1 MEDFLKRANQADDLL
16 AKLTARV
23 EALEKGGAPAAA
35 PAGGMVLV
43 DPNSE
48 MMTEKAR
55 IKIRGM
61 VMQLKKECEDATKTN
76 EKLEAENKK
85 LKAELKAQLKK
96 GGSAPSGNIEKQMQ
110 KALQQ
115 QQPYLNQSEPLKKV
129 VESLKKWRNDV
140 VALQEERDSLKK
152 QIESGAAGGG
162 MNPDQISSIRAQL
175 VNIREEVVKYM
186 KQQGEMVEA
195 VAGTGGNTLSGM
207 QRQTMDTIK
216 DLKYYTVT
224 TDLADLKKQWMEA
237 ELGELDDED
246 YELYLGREVRVIE
259 IEEDDDTINVRFDNH
274 DTQWFPV
281 GCLYKKVE
289 GAAPAA
295 APAASAES
303 GMVQMTMDTIRE
315 RKYYYVTKDLAQLKA
330 AWEEAELGELD
341 DEDFELYLGRKVY
354 AVDIEEDDD
363 TMNVRFDNH
372 DTQWFPVSTLYEKVE
387 GAAPAAQKPAAASEP
402 GMVQMTM
409 DTIKER
415 KYYFVTKDLG
425 QLKKAWE
432 EAELGELDDED
443 FQLYLGR
450 KVYAIDLEEDDD
462 TMNVRFDNHDT
473 QWFPV
478 STLYMKSETPAAPA
492 KKAGS
497 SANAGRTQMN
507 MDTIKERKYYFVTTD
522 MAQLKAAWAEAELG
536 ELDDEDFEL
545 YLNRKVYAI
554 DLEEDDDTMNVRFD
568 NHDTQWFPVSCL
580 YQEGASAASSP
591 NGKRKQMTMDTIKER
606 KYYFVTKCMKQL
618 KQAWAEAEL
627 GELDDEDFQLYLG
640 RKVYAVDLEEDDDTM
655 NVRFDNHDTQWF
667 PVSTLYQE

>member
-1 MEDFLKRANQADDLL
+1 
-16 AKLTARV
+16 
-23 EALEKGGAPAAA
+23 
-35 PAGGMVLV
+35 
-43 DPNSE
+43 
-48 MMTEKAR
+48 MTEKAR

-85 LKAELKAQLKK
+85 LKQENKKLKAQLAK
-96 GGSAPSGNIEKQMQ
+96 GGSAPSGKIEKQMQ

-129 VESLKKWRNDV
+129 VDSLKKWRNDV

-195 VAGTGGNTLSGM
+195 VGGSSNTGLE
-207 QRQTMDTIK
+207 RQTMDTIK
-216 DLKYYTVT
+216 DLKYYSVT
-224 TDLADLKKQWMEA
+224 TDLAELKKQWMEA

-259 IEEDDDTINVRFDNH
+259 IEDDDDTINVRFDNH

-281 GCLYKKVE
+281 GCLFKKVE

-295 APAASAES
+295 APAASAEP
-303 GMVQMTMDTIRE
+303 GLVQMTMDTIEE
-315 RKYYYVTKDLAQLKA
+315 RKYYYVTKDLA
-330 AWEEAELGELD
+330 E
-341 DEDFELYLGRKVY
+341 
-354 AVDIEEDDD
+354 
-363 TMNVRFDNH
+363 
-372 DTQWFPVSTLYEKVE
+372 
-387 GAAPAAQKPAAASEP
+387 
-402 GMVQMTM
+402 
-409 DTIKER
+409 
-415 KYYFVTKDLG
+415 
-425 QLKKAWE
+425 LKKAWE

-443 FQLYLGR
+443 FEIYLGR
-450 KVYAIDLEEDDD
+450 KVYSVDIEEDDD

-478 STLYMKSETPAAPA
+478 STLYMKSEAPAAAPA
-492 KKAGS
+492 KKAES
-497 SANAGRTQMN
+497 SANAGRTQMT

-522 MAQLKAAWAEAELG
+522 MAELKAAWAEAELG

-545 YLNRKVYAI
+545 YLNRKVYAV
-554 DLEEDDDTMNVRFD
+554 DLEDDDDTMNVRFD

-580 YQEGASAASSP
+580 YQEGASSP
-591 NGKRKQMTMDTIKER
+591 NGKRKQMNMDTIKER
-606 KYYFVTKCMKQL
+606 KYYFVTKNMKEL
-618 KQAWAEAEL
+618 KKAWFEAEL
-627 GELDDEDFQLYLG
+627 GELDDEDFQLY
-640 RKVYAVDLEEDDDTM
+640 
-655 NVRFDNHDTQWF
+655 
-667 PVSTLYQE
+667 P

>member
-1 MEDFLKRANQADDLL
+1 
-16 AKLTARV
+16 
-23 EALEKGGAPAAA
+23 
-35 PAGGMVLV
+35 
-43 DPNSE
+43 
-48 MMTEKAR
+48 MTEKAR

-85 LKAELKAQLKK
+85 LKQENKKLKAQLAK
-96 GGSAPSGNIEKQMQ
+96 GGSAPSGKIEKQMQ

-115 QQPYLNQSEPLKKV
+115 QQPYLNPLKKV

-195 VAGTGGNTLSGM
+195 VTGTGGNTLSGM

-246 YELYLGREVRVIE
+246 YELYLGREVRIIE

-281 GCLYKKVE
+281 GCLYDEVE
-289 GAAPAA
+289 GAAP
-295 APAASAES
+295 
-303 GMVQMTMDTIRE
+303 T
-315 RKYYYVTKDLAQLKA
+315 VT
-330 AWEEAELGELD
+330 
-341 DEDFELYLGRKVY
+341 V
-354 AVDIEEDDD
+354 
-363 TMNVRFDNH
+363 T
-372 DTQWFPVSTLYEKVE
+372 STGPTK
-387 GAAPAAQKPAAASEP
+387 
-402 GMVQMTM
+402 VQMTM

-415 KYYFVTKDLG
+415 RYYFVTEDMTA
-425 QLKKAWE
+425 LKAAWE

-478 STLYMKSETPAAPA
+478 CCLYEEVEAPAQAAAPF
-492 KKAGS
+492 S
-497 SANAGRTQMN
+497 SGPTMTQMTPS
-507 MDTIKERKYYFVTTD
+507 TIKERKYYYVTKD
-522 MAQLKAAWAEAELG
+522 MAELKTAWFEAELG
-536 ELDDEDFEL
+536 ELDDDDFQL
-545 YLNRKVYAI
+545 YLGRKVYAI
-554 DLEEDDDTMNVRFD
+554 DIEEEDDTMNVRFD
-568 NHDTQWFPVSCL
+568 NHDTQWFP
-580 YQEGASAASSP
+580 
-591 NGKRKQMTMDTIKER
+591 I
-606 KYYFVTKCMKQL
+606 
-618 KQAWAEAEL
+618 
-627 GELDDEDFQLYLG
+627 
-640 RKVYAVDLEEDDDTM
+640 
-655 NVRFDNHDTQWF
+655 
-667 PVSTLYQE
+667 STLYT

>member
-1 MEDFLKRANQADDLL
+1 
-16 AKLTARV
+16 
-23 EALEKGGAPAAA
+23 
-35 PAGGMVLV
+35 
-43 DPNSE
+43 
-48 MMTEKAR
+48 MTEKAR

-76 EKLEAENKK
+76 EKLEAENKRLTQENK
-85 LKAELKAQLKK
+85 KLKAQLAK
-96 GGSAPSGNIEKQMQ
+96 GGSAPSGKIEKQMQ
-110 KALQQ
+110 EALQQ
-115 QQPYLNQSEPLKKV
+115 QQPYLNPLKKV

-281 GCLYKKVE
+281 GCLYDEVE
-289 GAAPAA
+289 GAAP
-295 APAASAES
+295 
-303 GMVQMTMDTIRE
+303 T
-315 RKYYYVTKDLAQLKA
+315 VT
-330 AWEEAELGELD
+330 
-341 DEDFELYLGRKVY
+341 V
-354 AVDIEEDDD
+354 
-363 TMNVRFDNH
+363 T
-372 DTQWFPVSTLYEKVE
+372 STGPTK
-387 GAAPAAQKPAAASEP
+387 
-402 GMVQMTM
+402 VQMTM

-415 KYYFVTKDLG
+415 RYYFVTEDMTA
-425 QLKKAWE
+425 LKAAWE

-478 STLYMKSETPAAPA
+478 S
-492 KKAGS
+492 
-497 SANAGRTQMN
+497 
-507 MDTIKERKYYFVTTD
+507 
-522 MAQLKAAWAEAELG
+522 
-536 ELDDEDFEL
+536 
-545 YLNRKVYAI
+545 
-554 DLEEDDDTMNVRFD
+554 
-568 NHDTQWFPVSCL
+568 CL
-580 YQEGASAASSP
+580 YQEGASSSSSP

-606 KYYFVTKCMKQL
+606 KYYFVTKDL
-618 KQAWAEAEL
+618 KEL
-627 GELDDEDFQLYLG
+627 KKSLDGSRTWRVG
-640 RKVYAVDLEEDDDTM
+640 R
-655 NVRFDNHDTQWF
+655 
-667 PVSTLYQE
+667 